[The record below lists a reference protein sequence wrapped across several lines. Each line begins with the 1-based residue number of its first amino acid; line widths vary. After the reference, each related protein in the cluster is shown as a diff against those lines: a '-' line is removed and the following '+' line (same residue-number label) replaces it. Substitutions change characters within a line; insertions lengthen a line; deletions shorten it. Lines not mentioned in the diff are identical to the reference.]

1 MAYDETSFLNGLAL
15 GRAMKGVSMAN
26 PNRGDLLRV
35 LSGRLAAVR
44 IIALTPEALTG
55 GDWGCAAV
63 MASSLEISGQR
74 IRPHVTAP
82 GEAGCGGL
90 SAAAVLTQ
98 EAERISAA
106 AETPGEMTAAVS
118 AAIRRKA
125 PEGSFRTEDM
135 PGGIG
140 GTVQAALSIE

>member
-35 LSGRLAAVR
+35 MSGRLAAAR

-55 GDWGCAAV
+55 DDWGSAAV
-63 MASSLEISGQR
+63 AASSLEINGKR

-82 GEAGCGGL
+82 GEMGCGGL
-90 SAAAVLTQ
+90 SAAATLTQ

-106 AETPGEMTAAVS
+106 AETPGEMTASVS

-125 PEGSFRTEDM
+125 PEGSFRAEDV
-135 PGGIG
+135 PGGFG
-140 GTVQAALSIE
+140 GTVQAAISIE

>member
-35 LSGRLAAVR
+35 LSGRLAAAR
-44 IIALTPEALTG
+44 IIARG
-55 GDWGCAAV
+55 SAAV
-63 MASSLEISGQR
+63 AASSLEINGKR

-82 GEAGCGGL
+82 GETGCGGL
-90 SAAAVLTQ
+90 SAAATLTQ
-98 EAERISAA
+98 QAERISAA
-106 AETPGEMTAAVS
+106 AETPGEMTASVS

-125 PEGSFRTEDM
+125 PEGSFRAEDV
-135 PGGIG
+135 PGGVG
-140 GTVQAALSIE
+140 GTLQAAISIE